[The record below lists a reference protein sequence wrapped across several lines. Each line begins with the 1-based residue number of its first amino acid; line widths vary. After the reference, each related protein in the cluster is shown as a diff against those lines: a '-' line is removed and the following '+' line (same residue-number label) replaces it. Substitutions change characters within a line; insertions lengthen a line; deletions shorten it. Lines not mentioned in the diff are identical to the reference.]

1 MQVNEPDHSIV
12 EQIRNGET
20 RKYAVLVDRYKRRG
34 LALALRILR
43 DPREAEESLQDAFLR
58 AFRGLDGFRGE
69 SSFGTWFYR
78 ILYNLC
84 ISRSRQRK
92 PMHVSIGSPDDDAI
106 EEGALAD
113 ESADLTLAIEGEDIR
128 DLVLVELD
136 RLPDNYRI
144 PLALFYLQELSY
156 EEIASIMKVP
166 IGTVKTNIHRARSRL
181 KDRVIA
187 ALSMEGLPV

>member
-34 LALALRILR
+34 LALALRTLR
-43 DPREAEESLQDAFLR
+43 DPREAEETLQDAFLR

-84 ISRSRQRK
+84 ISRSRRGK
-92 PMHVSIGSPDDDAI
+92 PMNMSIGSLDDDAI
-106 EEGALAD
+106 EEGVLAD

>member
-1 MQVNEPDHSIV
+1 MNEPDHSII

-43 DPREAEESLQDAFLR
+43 DQEEAEEATQDAFLR

-84 ISRSRQRK
+84 ISRTRRGRPK
-92 PMHVSIGSPDDDAI
+92 NVSIGSLDDDAI
-106 EEGALAD
+106 EEGILAD
-113 ESADLTLAIEGEDIR
+113 ESADLTLAIEGQDIR
-128 DLVLVELD
+128 DHVLIELD

-144 PLALFYLQELSY
+144 ALTLFYLQELSY
-156 EEIASIMKVP
+156 EEIASMMKVP
-166 IGTVKTNIHRARSRL
+166 IGTVKTNLHRARSRL
-181 KDRVIA
+181 KDRVIV